1 MFCSACGF
9 ENIQGVNFCKNC
21 GANLNPSAAKTQSP
35 WLIGIFLA
43 VIALIT
49 VIGLIGPMV
58 VLSDLSHK
66 GTDEEPLIAMTI
78 FFLAATTI
86 IDWLLIRLLNR
97 LLGFTKVKEPGRGR
111 AVVAQPK
118 YVTSEQPYQQLQ
130 EPQISMPSV
139 TEHTTRNFEPII
151 PADRHS
157 RPLESRNREM
167 S

>member
-9 ENIQGVNFCKNC
+9 ENIQGVNFCKHC
-21 GANLNPSAAKTQSP
+21 GANLNPTVAKSHSP
-35 WLIGIFLA
+35 WTVAIFLA

-49 VIGLIGPMV
+49 VIGLVGPMI
-58 VLSDLSHK
+58 VLTEMSGK
-66 GTDEEPLIAMTI
+66 GIDEEPLIAMSI

-86 IDWLLIRLLNR
+86 IDWQLIRLLYR
-97 LLGFTKVKEPGRGR
+97 LLGFTKGKEPKPARIT
-111 AVVAQPK
+111 ASQPK
-118 YVTSEQPYQQLQ
+118 YDTSKQPYQQLP

-151 PADRHS
+151 QADQHN
-157 RPLESRNREM
+157 RPVEPRNRET

>member
-21 GANLNPSAAKTQSP
+21 GANFNPAEAKTFSP
-35 WLIGIFLA
+35 WIIGIFLA
-43 VIALIT
+43 VIAIIT

-58 VLSDLSHK
+58 LLAEMSGK
-66 GTDEEPLIAMTI
+66 GSAEEPMVAMSI

-86 IDWLLIRLLNR
+86 IDWQLIRLLSR
-97 LLGFTKVKEPGRGR
+97 LLGFTKVKEPKP
-111 AVVAQPK
+111 AKITASQPK
-118 YVTSEQPYQQLQ
+118 YDTSKQPYQQLP

-151 PADRHS
+151 PSDQHG
-157 RPLESRNREM
+157 RPVEPRNREI